1 MILLT
6 GASGFIGKHL
16 LNELVRV
23 FGKELILAFTS
34 APLDGAQYLLHNDY
48 NFEVDYFVKSGYGT
62 QIQTI
67 IHAGAF
73 TPKSSKDAN
82 DVVNCTSN
90 ITNANKLL
98 QANLP
103 NLKKIIYLST
113 LDVYGPAEIISES
126 SQLEPAS
133 LYGESKLYVEKMI
146 EAWANANNKIY
157 QILRVGHV
165 YGPGE
170 EAYQKIIPLTIQK
183 ILHKQPL
190 QIWGTGREIRSF
202 IYIKDVVTAI
212 INTLKLDLDGVVIN
226 LVSSQKINI
235 AELVEKIVV
244 LSGEHIVPEIIPT
257 AAPGRDFIFNN
268 DKMKKLLISNE
279 TSLDEGLLEEWTYMK
294 NLGV

>member
-1 MILLT
+1 MVLLT

-23 FGKELILAFTS
+23 FGKDLILAFTS
-34 APLDGAQYLLHNDY
+34 APLDDAQYLLHNDY
-48 NFEVDYFVKSGYGT
+48 NFDADYFVKSGYGT

-90 ITNANKLL
+90 ITNANRLL

-113 LDVYGPAEIISES
+113 LDVYGPTEIILES

-146 EAWANANNKIY
+146 AAWANANNKIY
-157 QILRVGHV
+157 EILRVGHV

-170 EAYQKIIPLTIQK
+170 EAYQKIIPVTIQK
-183 ILHKQPL
+183 IIQGQPL
-190 QIWGTGREIRSF
+190 QIWGTGKEIRSF
-202 IYIKDVVTAI
+202 IYIKDVVGAI
-212 INTLKLDLDGVVIN
+212 VNALKLSSNGEIIN
-226 LVSSQKINI
+226 LVSSQKITI
-235 AELVEKIVV
+235 AALVDKLIA
-244 LSGEHIVPEIIPT
+244 LSGKNIVPEVVPVDV
-257 AAPGRDFIFNN
+257 PRKDFVFNN
-268 DKMKKLLISNE
+268 NKMKDLLFSNE
-279 TSLDEGLLEEWTYMK
+279 TPLDEGLLQEWNYMK
-294 NLGV
+294 QLQA

>member
-146 EAWANANNKIY
+146 AAWANANNKIY

-170 EAYQKIIPLTIQK
+170 EAYQKIIPVTIQK
-183 ILHKQPL
+183 IIQGQPL
-190 QIWGTGREIRSF
+190 QIWGTGKEIRSF
-202 IYIKDVVTAI
+202 IYIKDVVGAI
-212 INTLKLDLDGVVIN
+212 VNTLKLNSNGEIIN
-226 LVSSQKINI
+226 IVSSQKITI
-235 AELVEKIVV
+235 AALVDKLVA
-244 LSGEHIVPEIIPT
+244 LSGNNIVLEVMPT
-257 AAPGRDFIFNN
+257 AVPGRDFIFDNS
-268 DKMKKLLISNE
+268 KMKALLISNE
-279 TSLDEGLLEEWTYMK
+279 TALDEGLLEEWTYMN
-294 NLGV
+294 NLQA